1 MSTTLDS
8 VISAL
13 DQVNIEHFPDPSND
27 RMLIICNTSEGCIPV
42 ILSLD
47 CEGNYLRLMSRF
59 DNGCDANPE
68 ALALMA
74 KLNYDNRLVKIGR
87 DDDNDVLL
95 DAGMWVMDGR
105 LTPTMLEFMLMNFV
119 GVATEAF
126 GQLRAV
132 LRQAA

>member
-1 MSTTLDS
+1 MSTTLDN
-8 VISAL
+8 ITWAL
-13 DQVNIEHFPDPSND
+13 DQVNVQHFPDPGND
-27 RMLIICNTSEGCIPV
+27 ATLIPFGSPEGP
-42 ILSLD
+42 ILVVLRLD

-59 DNGCDANPE
+59 DNGCAANPE

-87 DDDNDVLL
+87 DEDNDVLL
-95 DAGMWVMDGR
+95 DAGIWVMDGR
-105 LTPTMLEFMLMNFV
+105 LTPTMLERMLMNFV